1 MERQSQ
7 SHGWHGRSGAQTR
20 SPQVDQALKGQ
31 RKTQAS
37 AYKLS
42 AQARSRTA
50 ETCEFT
56 IKEGA
61 EQSKRGERAQRA
73 VCAGQRQLPCNPGD
87 HSTGQRRQG
96 RAVHTGKHYR
106 MRQRHTSA
114 PGACVVQRA
123 RRRAEGKR
131 RWRFDRSRV
140 GGALLLFAPFWLCR
154 RGTDVMTRGDC
165 SNSVP
170 KATAKAPVK
179 RWKKERR
186 GEERRGRASCSFP

>member
-1 MERQSQ
+1 ME
-7 SHGWHGRSGAQTR
+7 TR
-20 SPQVDQALKGQ
+20 G
-31 RKTQAS
+31 
-37 AYKLS
+37 
-42 AQARSRTA
+42 
-50 ETCEFT
+50 FT

-61 EQSKRGERAQRA
+61 EQSKREEERAQRA

-140 GGALLLFAPFWLCR
+140 GGALLLLAPFWLYR

-165 SNSVP
+165 SNGVP

-186 GEERRGRASCSFP
+186 GEEKRREEEGQVARSLGKLSCPKAAGCAATREQGQGERTCGVQ